1 MGPRPSPTGSAGSF
15 SSRPEAARRVGRD
28 GFITL
33 GFERRAGRTVLTER
47 RYALP
52 LQVLE
57 PMELEASV
65 AALMLLNPTGGVVGG
80 DRLHTEVRL
89 GAGSHACLTTP
100 SATRIYRSAGPPAAL
115 TFRATLEVGARLE
128 YVPDHLIPS
137 PGARARQVTEL
148 ALAPGAT
155 AIILDAWSVGRPARG
170 ETWDFAEL
178 DLALSVSDAVG
189 PILRERSS
197 LGGSRFWD
205 RLGGAEGNAYVA
217 TFAVVGAGTGEDSA
231 GERRPWEDLAAEL
244 TACAAKTTGAR
255 AGVSALGRG
264 GVLARVLARSAPALL
279 EATDGLWAGS
289 RRWLYG
295 LPPLPLR
302 KL

>member
-1 MGPRPSPTGSAGSF
+1 M
-15 SSRPEAARRVGRD
+15 
-28 GFITL
+28 
-33 GFERRAGRTVLTER
+33 LTER

-57 PMELEASV
+57 PMELEAGV

-100 SATRIYRSAGPPAAL
+100 SATRVYRSAGPPAVL
-115 TFRATLEVGARLE
+115 TFRAALGPGARLE

-137 PGARARQVTEL
+137 PGARARQSTEL
-148 ALAPGAT
+148 VLAPGAT
-155 AIILDAWSVGRPARG
+155 ALVLDAWSVGRPARG
-170 ETWDFAEL
+170 EAWAFAEL
-178 DLALSVSDAVG
+178 DLELRVSDPDG
-189 PILRERSS
+189 PILRERAC
-197 LGGSRFWD
+197 LGGRRFWD
-205 RLGGAEGNAYVA
+205 RLGGAEGHAYVA
-217 TFAVVGAGTGEDSA
+217 TFAALGAAGGAEPTG
-231 GERRPWEDLAAEL
+231 GRPRWEGLADDL
-244 TACAAKTTGAR
+244 TAR
-255 AGVSALGRG
+255 AEGLADRACVGVSALGRG

-279 EATDGLWAGS
+279 EATDALWAAS
-289 RRWLYG
+289 RRRLYD

>member
-1 MGPRPSPTGSAGSF
+1 
-15 SSRPEAARRVGRD
+15 
-28 GFITL
+28 
-33 GFERRAGRTVLTER
+33 VLTER

-57 PMELEASV
+57 PMELEAGV

-80 DRLHTEVRL
+80 DRLCTEVRL

-100 SATRIYRSAGPPAAL
+100 SATRIYRSVGPPAVL
-115 TFRATLEVGARLE
+115 SFRATLDAGARLE

-137 PGARARQVTEL
+137 PGARVRQCSEVVL
-148 ALAPGAT
+148 GPGAM
-155 AIILDAWSVGRPARG
+155 ALILDAWSVGRPARG
-170 ETWDFAEL
+170 EAWDFAEL
-178 DLALSVSDAVG
+178 DLGLAVSDADG
-189 PILRERSS
+189 PILRERAC
-197 LGGSRFWD
+197 LGGCRFWD
-205 RLGGAEGNAYVA
+205 RLGGAEGHAYVA
-217 TFAVVGAGTGEDSA
+217 TFAAVGAGAGGDSI
-231 GERRPWEDLAAEL
+231 GERRTWEGLAVAL
-244 TACAAKTTGAR
+244 TACAAKATGGAR
-255 AGVSALGRG
+255 VGVSALGRG

-279 EATDGLWAGS
+279 EATDALWAGS